1 MLFNSLEFAIFL
13 PIVFAVYWLLQK
25 RLWLQNLFVVIAS
38 YVFYGWWDWRFLLLI
53 AFTSLCSWLSGILIA
68 RNKTKINTVPAIN
81 IDKGLDINKN
91 AESSD
96 TCSIPNSIDHQSAR
110 EQAPGQ
116 PNAQSYSIDSVTQ
129 ILSNDSFRKNVDFIN
144 LEKSEKLLCGV
155 GAKFWLWLNIAINIG
170 ILAIFKYYDFF
181 VSEFGAMFGI
191 NTSSLLL
198 RVILPVGIS
207 FYTFQALSYSIDVY
221 RGNIKPTKDIVAF
234 FAFISFFPQ
243 LVAGP
248 IERATN
254 LLPQFLQKRTFSY
267 DQGVDG
273 VRQIIWGLFKKIVIA
288 DNCATYVD
296 LVWSTYGTQS
306 GSTLLLAAV
315 LFTFQIYGDFSGY
328 SDIAIGTAKLFGI
341 RLMRNFNN
349 PYFSR
354 DIAEFWRRWH
364 ISLTSWFRD
373 YVYIPLGGSRPD
385 LRTKTQINT
394 ACAAINIDIDGN
406 QKRGDSVC
414 CEQHPSSI
422 SADSVVVCE
431 LPLQNHPLSSD
442 SIPQGIES
450 SPYENVD
457 SINLEK
463 SEKQVIVER
472 KRKLITI
479 CNTFVVFMLCAIWHG
494 ANWTYMVWGLYHV
507 VLFVPLIIMNRTHRY
522 KSGEWRA
529 ESGESRVERREWRD
543 VWRILLTFVL
553 VTIGWIIFRAPTV
566 ADAWGYVS
574 AMCTAGWGLPY
585 IADYTLWVAIAMIG
599 VMLVVESRVE
609 SGELRAESVER
620 RVGNGKWRVL
630 WDYML
635 IALIWWFAGHHT
647 IDFIYFQF

>member
-13 PIVFAVYWLLQK
+13 PIVFAIYWLLQK

-81 IDKGLDINKN
+81 TNKGLDINKN

-110 EQAPGQ
+110 ERAPGQ

-129 ILSNDSFRKNVDFIN
+129 ILSNDSFRKNVDFNN
-144 LEKSEKLLCGV
+144 LEKSETRQCGV
-155 GAKFWLWLNIAINIG
+155 GAKFWLWLNIVINIG
-170 ILAIFKYYDFF
+170 ILAVFKYYDFF
-181 VSEFGAMFGI
+181 VNEFGALFGI

-234 FAFISFFPQ
+234 YAFISFFPQ

-254 LLPQFLQKRTFSY
+254 LLPQFLQNRTFSY
-267 DQGVDG
+267 NQGVDG
-273 VRQIIWGLFKKIVIA
+273 VRQIVWGLFKKIVIA

-296 LVWSTYGTQS
+296 QVWSTYGTQS

-315 LFTFQIYGDFSGY
+315 LFAFQIYGDFSGY

-373 YVYIPLGGSRPD
+373 YVYIPLGGSRPKID
-385 LRTKTQINT
+385 DRWIDNRWTETSKKFIIIRNT
-394 ACAAINIDIDGN
+394 
-406 QKRGDSVC
+406 
-414 CEQHPSSI
+414 
-422 SADSVVVCE
+422 VVVF
-431 LPLQNHPLSSD
+431 L
-442 SIPQGIES
+442 
-450 SPYENVD
+450 
-457 SINLEK
+457 
-463 SEKQVIVER
+463 
-472 KRKLITI
+472 
-479 CNTFVVFMLCAIWHG
+479 LCAIWHG
-494 ANWTYMVWGLYHV
+494 ANWTYVMWGLYHV
-507 VLFVPLIIMNRTHRY
+507 VLFVPLIIMNRTHRD
-522 KSGEWRA
+522 KNGEL
-529 ESGESRVERREWRD
+529 RVERRERRD

-574 AMCTAGWGLPY
+574 TMCTAGWGLPY
-585 IADYTLWVAIAMIG
+585 ITDYTLWVAIAMIG
-599 VMLVVESRVE
+599 VMIGLEWYYRNTAAVPFPRNIWAS
-609 SGELRAESVER
+609 
-620 RVGNGKWRVL
+620 
-630 WDYML
+630 YIL
-635 IALIWWFAGHHT
+635 IAIIWWFAGHHT
-647 IDFIYFQF
+647 TDFIYFQF